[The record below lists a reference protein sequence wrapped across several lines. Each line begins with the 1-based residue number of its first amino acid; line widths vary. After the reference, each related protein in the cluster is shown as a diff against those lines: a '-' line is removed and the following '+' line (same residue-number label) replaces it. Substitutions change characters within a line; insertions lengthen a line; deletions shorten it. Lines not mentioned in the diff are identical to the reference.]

1 MSLEH
6 LGTMGAG
13 LRGRMS
19 SSGPN
24 VAFAAEFRL
33 RGRISNNIQEISG
46 AQQRLPWV
54 LSAEDFLLGAEFRLN
69 FVLSVPQ
76 TEFCLQG
83 GTSSSGRGTKPG
95 PSFPGQCRCICM
107 CICIYI
113 YICMYVCMYVCIMYV
128 CMYVYIHKYKITI
141 HSHRPRYVGQLTFQ
155 RTLGRALLAT
165 STSVLEC
172 QAQTSSVGSPST
184 TSIDHLGQTRHFFD
198 RGRTHVATCQR
209 HWAAMVTLSRSVTVV
224 VAWSKLL

>member
-1 MSLEH
+1 MY
-6 LGTMGAG
+6 MY
-13 LRGRMS
+13 
-19 SSGPN
+19 
-24 VAFAAEFRL
+24 VY
-33 RGRISNNIQEISG
+33 
-46 AQQRLPWV
+46 
-54 LSAEDFLLGAEFRLN
+54 
-69 FVLSVPQ
+69 
-76 TEFCLQG
+76 
-83 GTSSSGRGTKPG
+83 
-95 PSFPGQCRCICM
+95 
-107 CICIYI
+107 IYI
-113 YICMYVCMYVCIMYV
+113 YIYV

-224 VAWSKLL
+224 VAWSKLLMCTPCANASILHRWHHPKCRVEALPEHN